1 MLSSLIGTP
10 KRMNELLI
18 TFTPEFRREYK
29 QLSKKYRSL
38 DADMQGLIAKLQE
51 NPTLGTSLGNN
62 AYKIRLA
69 ITSKNKG
76 KSGGARVITYYI
88 SDDTELYLLSIY
100 DKSEQEKISDNDIKI
115 LIHKALG
122 DK

>member
-1 MLSSLIGTP
+1 
-10 KRMNELLI
+10 MNELLI